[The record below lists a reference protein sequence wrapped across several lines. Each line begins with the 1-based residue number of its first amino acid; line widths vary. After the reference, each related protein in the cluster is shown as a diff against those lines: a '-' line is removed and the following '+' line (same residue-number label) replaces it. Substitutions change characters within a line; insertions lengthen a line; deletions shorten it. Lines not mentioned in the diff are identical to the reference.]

1 MRGGARTLLPVG
13 QGDIDHA
20 AALRCLKQSGYDG
33 AVSGEWIQWEPHE
46 VPLPRELALLRAL
59 SDRD

>member
-46 VPLPRELALLRAL
+46 VHLPRELALLRAL